1 MKQYPNL
8 IDLDGPWLM
17 EGQDVT
23 EGLNKGFYKRD
34 YTPAE
39 PVKADIP
46 GIVQAALYS
55 AGKIADPYFED
66 NPERIKW
73 IEDKEWWFFKDAAVP
88 EITPA
93 GRAVL
98 VLEGITYRAELWVN
112 GVNAGYLEG
121 MFKRWFI
128 DITDLVFPGEVNRVT
143 LRIRTQEMASQDYPG
158 SHIGRRVIM
167 STAVAAPFSYYWNWA
182 PHLVPVGIWKPVK
195 LMITGPVFLRDPYI
209 RNVISW
215 NNNDEASGADIDVS
229 VTAGLQGQE
238 NKKYTFKCRIFKD
251 NVPVASCETEQ
262 IIIPGEKTAVPLKGR
277 IDNPRLWWPNGMG
290 DQPLYTAVITAE
302 DAAGIVSHRIETE
315 FGIRELKMIRNEDD
329 LWVQKV
335 CGHTNRPWADA
346 GDPYPW
352 TFTINRKRIFV
363 KGTNWLPT
371 DSLFRFSEE
380 RYRLFLE
387 QAEKAGINMLRV
399 WGGGIHETETFYR
412 LCDQK
417 GILTWTEFW
426 LACSKYPAMPHH
438 TFIECAA
445 DMVKVLRNHPSM
457 VMWSGGNEYNPDSL
471 ENKALVDKIET
482 VCRTHDPAR
491 PFHRGSP
498 YRGDRHGGLLMLPR
512 RTTNKYGDILEGDS
526 RLVLFRSEIAVR
538 RSPPPEE
545 HIRRFLGKDKVW
557 PPDRKAWEYHHAK
570 LDEIERDAREYG
582 AAGDKKRWLMAG
594 HLTHGQT
601 HRHNMEFCRQNMYRT
616 SGCMEWQLNGSWPS
630 FHRELIDWY
639 GEPKPAFYAYKR
651 SMAGLL
657 ILADME
663 KYVYDG
669 NELFNPG
676 IYAAAD
682 GPGGEIKAAVKAV
695 VFTQDM
701 REIYRR
707 EEDVKFK
714 EDSPCRLFDLDAV
727 VPADIPESVFF
738 LYLQLETEHGQA
750 AENLYWM
757 GTSPYARPAEWIDLS
772 GDDWVLQY
780 GTEKTE
786 DSRQPGKIP
795 GRPYRVRQ
803 PEEGT
808 FELSGG
814 LVEAAGGNESG
825 FAVYYKKSFHIPESF
840 AGTDLEVYS
849 AGLEGDDEIFI
860 NGVSV
865 GKTEGKDDRPFQ
877 SDPFK
882 TPDLTKVFYPI
893 PRDLVKTGEENTVE
907 VVLSGDNVTGISE
920 GIFIRKQTGAGIRT
934 KIAEYDQ
941 QGAYLAGL
949 SWLESTDVSVTGAN
963 SRIRINSGLEGSLKL
978 SVRNTGNSLSFL
990 TGFRISGLDGTAVIC
1005 FSDNYFHLLPGK
1017 EKIITVDFS
1026 LLRPIP
1032 NVEKGTLSLEG
1043 WNIKEQE
1050 IGTVELEM
1058 R

>member
-1 MKQYPNL
+1 MKHYPTL
-8 IDLDGPWLM
+8 IDLNSSWLL
-17 EGQDVT
+17 EGLEIM
-23 EGLNKGFYKRD
+23 EGLNRGYYKRD
-34 YTPAE
+34 YI
-39 PVKADIP
+39 PVDPVEADVP
-46 GIVQAALYS
+46 GIVQAALYA
-55 AGKIADPYFED
+55 AGRIDDPYFED
-66 NPERIKW
+66 NPEHIKW
-73 IEDKEWWFFKDAAVP
+73 IEDKEWWFFKDVDVP
-88 EITPA
+88 KVSPS

-128 DITDLVFPGEVNRVT
+128 DISDLVFPGESNRIT

-182 PHLVPVGIWKPVK
+182 PHLVPVGIWKPAK
-195 LMITGPVFLRDPYI
+195 LLLTGPVFLRDPII
-209 RNVISW
+209 RNEISW
-215 NNNDEASGADIDVS
+215 NQEGKALSAALDVS
-229 VTAGLQGQE
+229 VTAELQGQE
-238 NKKYTFKCRIFKD
+238 NRKYTFKCEILED
-251 NVPVASCETEQ
+251 DIPLVSWETEQ
-262 IIIPGEKTAVPLKGR
+262 VLIPGEKTAVTLCGR
-277 IDNPRLWWPNGMG
+277 IDNPRVWWPNGMG
-290 DQPLYTAVITAE
+290 DQPLYSAVIS
-302 DAAGIVSHRIETE
+302 AADSSGNVSHRVKSV

-352 TFTINRKRIFV
+352 TFTINRKRVFV

-380 RYRLFLE
+380 RYRLFLD
-387 QAEKAGINMLRV
+387 QAEAAGINMLRV

-412 LCDQK
+412 LCDKK

-438 TFIECAA
+438 TFIECAS

-482 VCRTHDPAR
+482 VCRSLDPTR

-512 RTTNKYGDILEGDS
+512 RTTNKYGDILEGDA

-538 RSPPPEE
+538 RSPPSVEN
-545 HIRRFLGKDKVW
+545 IRKFIGEDKIW

-570 LDEIERDAREYG
+570 LDEMERDAREYG
-582 AAGDKKRWLMAG
+582 AEGDKKRWLMAG
-594 HLTHGQT
+594 HLAHGQT
-601 HRHNMEFCRQNMYRT
+601 HRHNMEYCRQNMYRT
-616 SGCMEWQLNGSWPS
+616 TGCMEWQLNGSWPS

-651 SMAGLL
+651 AMADVL

-676 IYAAAD
+676 IYAAVD
-682 GPGGEIKAAVKAV
+682 GPGREIKAALKAL
-695 VFTQDM
+695 VFDREM
-701 REIYRR
+701 REIYSRNG
-707 EEDVKFK
+707 DVKIK
-714 EDSPCRLFDLDAV
+714 EDESRKLFDLDAV
-727 VPADIPESVFF
+727 IPGDMPESVFF
-738 LYLQLETEHGQA
+738 LYLHLETEDGRT

-757 GTSPYARPAEWIDLS
+757 GTSPYVRPGEWIDLS
-772 GDDWVLQY
+772 GDDWVLQH
-780 GTEKTE
+780 GTAKKE
-786 DSRQPGKIP
+786 DAWKPGKIP

-814 LVEAAGGNESG
+814 LVEAEGGSEPG
-825 FAVYYKKSFHIPESF
+825 FAVYYKKSFNIPDSF
-840 AGTDLEVYS
+840 TGTDLEFYS
-849 AGLEGDDEIFI
+849 AGLEGDDEVFI

-865 GKTEGKDDRPFQ
+865 GKTAGKNDRLFQ

-882 TPDLTKVFYPI
+882 TPDITKVFYTI
-893 PRDLVKTGEENTVE
+893 PEELIQAGEENTVE
-907 VVLSGDNVTGISE
+907 VVLSGENVTGISE
-920 GIFIRKQTGAGIRT
+920 GIFIRKKTGVEIRE
-934 KIAEYDQ
+934 KAAEYDKR
-941 QGAYLAGL
+941 GAYLAGL
-949 SWLESTDVSVTGAN
+949 SGLEDAEVEVTFSNRPVLIGPD
-963 SRIRINSGLEGSLKL
+963 REGSLEL
-978 SVRNTGNSLSFL
+978 SVKNTGSTLSFL
-990 TGFRISGLDGTAVIC
+990 TGFRVSGLDEIGVIC
-1005 FSDNYFHLLPGK
+1005 FSDNYFHLLPGN
-1017 EKIITVDFS
+1017 EKVITVNFT
-1026 LLRPIP
+1026 LFRPMRDI
-1032 NVEKGTLSLEG
+1032 EEGKLSMEG
-1043 WNIKEQE
+1043 WNLEERE
-1050 IGTVELEM
+1050 IGTIQLKK